1 MIFYVENQTK
11 SIKQIQELVS
21 FKRFQDTKAHL
32 RTADLR
38 LGHWKY
44 KMSLRYL
51 VVSIKKKV
59 MRKGKKMKKKKDV
72 SPRDT
77 KPNQTELPMAR
88 TGVNW
93 MKNNI

>member
-38 LGHWKY
+38 LGH
-44 KMSLRYL
+44 
-51 VVSIKKKV
+51 
-59 MRKGKKMKKKKDV
+59 
-72 SPRDT
+72 
-77 KPNQTELPMAR
+77 
-88 TGVNW
+88 
-93 MKNNI
+93 